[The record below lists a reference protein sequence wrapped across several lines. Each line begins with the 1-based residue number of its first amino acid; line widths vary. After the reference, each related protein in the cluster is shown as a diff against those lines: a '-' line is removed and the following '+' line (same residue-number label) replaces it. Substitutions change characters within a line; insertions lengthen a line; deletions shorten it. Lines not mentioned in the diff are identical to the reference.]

1 MSWKIITHNPQW
13 RRSQSKVGGSAVW
26 LLVICP
32 EAAVNS
38 LQKARSRFPGAK
50 GSLEASQEDMALFN
64 WELNISGI
72 ASSLQRKVTWP
83 CKHVNASLV
92 VCPCPLIKPRFSPL
106 HYRFLLCVTGTQTA
120 KPVSGFPASFPTP
133 WSPQRLLLPL
143 SQVLRGPH
151 SLATE
156 SQRLARY

>member
-1 MSWKIITHNPQW
+1 MSWKIITHSPQW

-92 VCPCPLIKPRFSPL
+92 VCPLIKPRFPLCIIGSSSALQGHNLPSRYLDFQHHSP
-106 HYRFLLCVTGTQTA
+106 HPGA
-120 KPVSGFPASFPTP
+120 HGASFSPSVRYSEAPT
-133 WSPQRLLLPL
+133 
-143 SQVLRGPH
+143 H
-151 SLATE
+151 
-156 SQRLARY
+156 